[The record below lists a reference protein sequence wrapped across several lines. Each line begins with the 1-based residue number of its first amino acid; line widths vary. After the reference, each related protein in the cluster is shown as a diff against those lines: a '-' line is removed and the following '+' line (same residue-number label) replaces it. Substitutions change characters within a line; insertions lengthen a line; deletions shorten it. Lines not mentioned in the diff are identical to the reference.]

1 MNSSDTPRAFV
12 FITHGVTGKTKCEII
27 IIKNFAQ
34 GLAQS
39 KLLVNVNV
47 YTIIIVDC
55 QNSSDPHQ
63 RRVGSCLSAGT
74 WKHFHYIELNVAGT
88 VIKTGSNFSLREDS
102 KC

>member
-1 MNSSDTPRAFV
+1 MPGAFV
-12 FITHGVTGKTKCEII
+12 FLTHGVIGKIKREII
-27 IIKNFAQ
+27 IIKHFVQ
-34 GLAQS
+34 CLAQS
-39 KLLVNVNV
+39 KHSINVNV

-63 RRVGSCLSAGT
+63 RIVVSGLSAGT

-88 VIKTGSNFSLREDS
+88 VIKTGSNFSLLEDR